1 MTTAELI
8 GVAMKLGNKATQMEL
23 TLEYDPESV
32 PSEKLQQYKELY
44 RLLFAGEAAI
54 NALLE
59 QRDHIKATLWSTQR
73 ELDFNKTTLKEIIS
87 KNYG

>member
-59 QRDHIKATLWSTQR
+59 QRDRL
-73 ELDFNKTTLKEIIS
+73 
-87 KNYG
+87 